1 MKNYLLCSVL
11 LCLLF
16 SCSTDSD
23 LNVSDIENA
32 AAAKSVEALVLPENK
47 SNPFDYRGKQYH
59 EILTNYW
66 KQNHFPNSIKDATE
80 QIRFILSQFE
90 NDHFTNKSVIVFND
104 SIVES
109 IMSDPD
115 NNMIQIVQSSDLD
128 SAAQTSIINFLQDLI
143 YQRDQTFTVA
153 YDYIISYED
162 TIIASN
168 TLDDDEKETMLTMT
182 SISRYSLYS
191 EAERKDRD
199 WDTSAGNKMVKPFFS
214 GNETSIISII
224 AVLDKII

>member
-23 LNVSDIENA
+23 LSGSEIENA
-32 AAAKSVEALVLPENK
+32 TDEKSVDALFLPENK
-47 SNPFDYRGKQYH
+47 ANPFDYRGKQYYDS
-59 EILTNYW
+59 LTNYW
-66 KQNHFPNSIKDATE
+66 QQNDFPNSIKDATD
-80 QIRFILSQFE
+80 QIRYILSQFE
-90 NDHFTNKSVIVFND
+90 KDQSANKSVIIFND

-109 IMSDPD
+109 IMLDPD
-115 NNMIQIVQSSDLD
+115 NNMIEIVQSSLLG
-128 SAAQTSIINFLQDLI
+128 STAQTSIINFLQTLI
-143 YQRDQTFTVA
+143 TERQQAFAVT
-153 YDYIISYED
+153 YDYIVSYED
-162 TIIASN
+162 TIVASN
-168 TLDDDEKETMLTMT
+168 TLNADEKETILTIT

-214 GNETSIISII
+214 ANETSIISII